1 MPTST
6 ETRKLGLHQVFPDPR
21 DVVKSAKQDIDIIAI
36 HGLDTHSPKTW
47 MAWKEDGKRDSGDVH
62 WLRDE
67 HMLPS
72 VIQNA
77 RIFTYDWNANYDG
90 DAETQSLRGHAD
102 SLLNKLRNARNKENK
117 SRPIV
122 FVASCFGGILL
133 AKALNQASS
142 NHGKYRDILDSTS
155 GIVFLGTPFYGAHP
169 GFNSA
174 IELRYAVALSQNA
187 EVSDELL
194 HYLVQEPDSEL
205 IRSFCELI
213 QNTRKRIICFYE
225 TRRTN
230 FGAVISK
237 LPDSFKS
244 GLDAENM
251 GILVPE
257 PSARLPGHDVRSL
270 SVRHAMLNKYG
281 KADDESFKD
290 VSSAIKELVDVAQGE
305 VVRKMS
311 LADDPIGSEVA
322 KWLRASRL
330 GSQYDGNVDALI
342 FKARMLEK
350 LRAKTERGNSSILAR
365 LLPKAQ
371 QDLEESL
378 WGLDIAVESAASA
391 ARKPNDNNPIT
402 RDFAQNMLNDIT
414 NKVQRVCQSAQD
426 GVLLGLT
433 ENPDDV
439 IDDDVMAII
448 EARSAM
454 NLRQTIMDTS
464 AGSDEV
470 FDEFELPRN
479 QVVYKRT
486 REEAETA
493 RFRYGNLKGELVIVE
508 SFEYS
513 PTEGSNNI
521 PPRTLAII
529 KRMVE
534 RLSHPQ
540 RTSHHILSCWGYTQD
555 RYNKRIGM
563 VFSLGKM
570 WNITKPPIAL
580 YDVYTKV
587 KRVPLGLRFH
597 IAYALA
603 DAIKGLH
610 QVGWV
615 HEELKSKNILL
626 LQVKESITMSTAT
639 AGSSAGDYA
648 GLDFKNPY
656 LFGFRWSRP
665 EEAETDLR
673 ADYSPD
679 NNLYRHP
686 DRWGKPVP
694 FIKAHDVYSLGVVLF
709 EIAYW
714 RPISRICSKPDEN
727 QTLESKY
734 YMHEM
739 LKMVAGPDLPHL
751 VGQSFARVIEVCLTF
766 EDKTKNLDP
775 YSTHK
780 MFKVEILE
788 VLERLQA
795 ANM

>member
-6 ETRKLGLHQVFPDPR
+6 EARKLGLHQVFPDPR
-21 DVVKSAKQDIDIIAI
+21 DVVKSGKQDIDIIAI

-47 MAWKEDGKRDSGDVH
+47 IAWKEDGKPDSGDVH

-77 RIFTYDWNANYDG
+77 RIFTYDWNANYDTN
-90 DAETQSLRGHAD
+90 AETQSLRGHAD
-102 SLLNKLRNARNKENK
+102 NLLNKLRNARNKGNK
-117 SRPIV
+117 TRPIV

-142 NHGKYRDILDSTS
+142 NHSKYRDILDSTS
-155 GIVFLGTPFYGAHP
+155 GIVFLGTPFYGTHS
-169 GFNSA
+169 GFTSA
-174 IELRYAVALSQNA
+174 VDLRYAVAQSQNA
-187 EVSDELL
+187 EVSREL
-194 HYLVQEPDSEL
+194 HRYLIREPDSEF
-205 IRSFCELI
+205 IQSFCELI

-230 FGAVISK
+230 FSAVISK
-237 LPDSFKS
+237 ISDNFKS
-244 GLDAENM
+244 SLDAENM

-257 PSARLPGHDVRSL
+257 SSARLSGHDIRSL

-281 KADDESFKD
+281 NADDESFKD
-290 VSSAIKELVDVAQGE
+290 VSSAIKELVDAAQEE
-305 VVRKMS
+305 VISKIS
-311 LADDPIGSEVA
+311 LAGDPIGSEVA
-322 KWLRASRL
+322 KWLRASNL
-330 GSQYDGNVDALI
+330 GSRYDGNVDALI

-350 LRAKTERGNSSILAR
+350 LRDKTERDTSSILAR

-371 QDLEESL
+371 QDLEKSL
-378 WGLDIAVESAASA
+378 LGLDIAVDSAASA
-391 ARKPNDNNPIT
+391 ARIPTDNIALT
-402 RDFAQNMLNDIT
+402 HHFARNMINDIT
-414 NKVQRVCQSAQD
+414 DKVQRVCQSAQD

-433 ENPDDV
+433 DDPDDLINDDV
-439 IDDDVMAII
+439 IGTI

-464 AGSDEV
+464 IGTNESS
-470 FDEFELPRN
+470 DEFELPRN
-479 QVVYKRT
+479 QVVYKRNP
-486 REEAETA
+486 EEEELA
-493 RFRYGNLKGELVIVE
+493 RFRYGDLKGELVIVE

-513 PTEGSNNI
+513 PQQGSNDI
-521 PPRTLAII
+521 PPRTLTIV

-540 RTSHHILSCWGYTQD
+540 RTSNHILYCRGYTQD

-570 WNITKPPIAL
+570 STITKPPVAL

-597 IAYALA
+597 VAYSLA
-603 DAIKGLH
+603 DAMKGLH

-626 LQVKESITMSTAT
+626 LPEKQSAMSTAT
-639 AGSSAGDYA
+639 IGSSTGDYA
-648 GLDFKNPY
+648 GLDFKNLY

-673 ADYSPD
+673 TDYSPD

-686 DRWGKPVP
+686 DRWGNPVP
-694 FIKAHDVYSLGVVLF
+694 FVKAHDVYSLGVVLF

-714 RPISRICSKPDEN
+714 RPISRICSRPDEN
-727 QTLESKY
+727 QTLDSTY
-734 YMHEM
+734 YMNEM
-739 LKMVAGPDLPHL
+739 LKIVAGPDLPHL

-766 EDKTKNLDP
+766 RDKTKNLDP

-780 MFKVEILE
+780 TFKVEILE

-795 ANM
+795 ANT